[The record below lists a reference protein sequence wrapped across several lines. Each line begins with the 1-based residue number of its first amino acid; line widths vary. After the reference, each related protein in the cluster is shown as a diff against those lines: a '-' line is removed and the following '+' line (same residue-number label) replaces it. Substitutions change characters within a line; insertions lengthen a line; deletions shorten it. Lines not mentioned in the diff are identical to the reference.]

1 MSQGKKP
8 DTCSLCGRRAART
21 RRMSRSYGAGKS
33 LVVIEGVPVVSCA
46 NCGAAYMAASTLRT
60 LESLKR
66 RPRVLMTRRQVGVLR
81 FAQQA

>member
-8 DTCSLCGRRAART
+8 DTCSLCGRPAART
-21 RRMSRSYGAGKS
+21 RRVSRSYGAGKT
-33 LVVIEGVPVVSCA
+33 LVVIEGVPVVSCGH
-46 NCGAAYMAASTLRT
+46 CGASYMTALTLRT

-66 RPRVLMTRRQVGVLR
+66 RPRVQVTRRQVGVVR